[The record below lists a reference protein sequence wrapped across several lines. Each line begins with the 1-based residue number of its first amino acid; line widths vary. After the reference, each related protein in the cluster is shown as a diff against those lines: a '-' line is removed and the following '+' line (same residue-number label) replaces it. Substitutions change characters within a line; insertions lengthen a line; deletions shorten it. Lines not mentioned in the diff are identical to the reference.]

1 MNRTH
6 LEHAVF
12 ALLIMALVWLPAWAL
27 GLAGGEWIGAA
38 AGVAFF
44 LGREH
49 AQHEYRLA
57 RHRGW
62 HWGPT
67 LPVRWW
73 EGVVRGWSRDS
84 ALDCLTPAL
93 VCLLLLA
100 AIIHGLP
107 LLM

>member
-12 ALLIMALVWLPAWAL
+12 GLLIMALVWLLAWAP

-38 AGVAFF
+38 AAVAFF

-57 RHRGW
+57 IGRGW
-62 HWGPT
+62 TWGGP
-67 LPVRWW
+67 LPVRWH
-73 EGVVRGWSRDS
+73 EGLWQGWSRDS
-84 ALDCLTPAL
+84 LLDLLAPL
-93 VCLLLLA
+93 VVCLLA
-100 AIIHGLP
+100 AWLVSRYLP
-107 LLM
+107 LM